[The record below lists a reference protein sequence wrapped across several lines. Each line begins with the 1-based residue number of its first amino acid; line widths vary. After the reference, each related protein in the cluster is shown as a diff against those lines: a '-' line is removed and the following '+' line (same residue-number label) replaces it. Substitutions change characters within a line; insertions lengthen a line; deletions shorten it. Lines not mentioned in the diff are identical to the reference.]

1 MECRHRALVERIT
14 VEAQMVVLTMRCRTC
29 LKIVSV
35 ERVPLSEWM
44 EREAGSARAMNRVLV
59 AALVVA
65 VVVAVLW
72 RCL

>member
-1 MECRHRALVERIT
+1 
-14 VEAQMVVLTMRCRTC
+14 MVVLTMRCRTC